1 MAGIPLPA
9 LAIHGPDPAEMMNA
23 FLGVGR
29 LQQQAAGQVADFRI
43 AQQQNAM
50 AQQRL
55 TMEQQ
60 KQQAAMQQLAQQ
72 QQDAKVFNEG
82 LAQYYKN
89 GKVDTD
95 GLSQYL
101 QEHGYQGNI
110 LTALQSAGTLQEL
123 HQKLEQGEIK
133 NIQDKAGF
141 ITRVA
146 PSWANLPAQAAYQIA
161 QHAAEAMDDKDSQKW
176 LSSITPDQL
185 HQYLVQQA
193 MSQAPIVKVGP
204 GQALMQRDPATG
216 QLVTV
221 GQGPEPTPKPRIFS
235 GMINGQPGVATIDP
249 STGKYNVIPGLR
261 PNPSFTEVYGPVAA
275 ARAVE
280 QPTAKFVDNLATV
293 DAVLN
298 AINQGESGSQLA
310 NGALAWLGSMMTTG
324 IGGIKRLNMVEISQ
338 MSPSAQS
345 AARRIEAGWDK
356 FLSGKVPPGYVN
368 DLKTLAES
376 YKGIIYRRY
385 IDNLVGSTAS
395 FPGGIDSINA
405 LTPDGNG
412 YIPLRQAMESLS
424 KPAATA
430 GQAAGGETV
439 VVGANPS
446 TRTVT
451 LSDGSSHTLK
461 SQDDYN
467 KFVAGAM
474 KGGWWKVGGQGGKK

>member
-1 MAGIPLPA
+1 MAGIPLPE
-9 LAIHGPDPAEMMNA
+9 LAVRGPDPAEMMNA

-29 LQQQAAGQVADFRI
+29 LQQQAAGQLADYQL
-43 AQQQNAM
+43 AQQQNNM

-60 KQQAAMQQLAQQ
+60 RQQAETQRLAQQ
-72 QQDAKVFNEG
+72 QQDAKVFNAG
-82 LAQYYKN
+82 LSQYYKN

-146 PSWANLPAQAAYQIA
+146 PSWANLPASAAYQVA

-176 LSSITPDQL
+176 LSSITPEQL

-193 MSQAPIVKVGP
+193 MSQAPIARVGP

-221 GQGPEPTPKPRIFS
+221 GQGPEPQPKPRIFS
-235 GMINGQPGVATIDP
+235 GMINGQPGVAMLDP
-249 STGKYNVIPGLR
+249 STGQYKVIPGLK

-280 QPTAKFVDNLATV
+280 QPTAKFVDDSSKV

-298 AINQGESGSQLA
+298 AINQGASGSQIA
-310 NGALAWLGSMMTTG
+310 NMALPWLGAMMTTG
-324 IGGIKRLNMVEISQ
+324 AGGIHRLNMVEISQ

-345 AARRIEAGWDK
+345 AARHIEAGWKK
-356 FLSGKVPPGYVN
+356 FISGQVPPGYVN
-368 DLKTLAES
+368 DLKTFAES
-376 YKGIIYRRY
+376 YRDILYRRY
-385 IDNLVGSTAS
+385 IANVAGSTAS
-395 FPGGIDSINA
+395 FPGGIDSINVLAPDRSGPVPLKQA
-405 LTPDGNG
+405 LAG
-412 YIPLRQAMESLS
+412 LS
-424 KPAATA
+424 KPAA
-430 GQAAGGETV
+430 QAGGGEAV